1 MRPGSEPRGGKRAG
15 STASARGAEMAR
27 VVTLLLIAVAMA
39 GCAPVASHAP
49 SYLGLSDAA
58 ASEDDDDFGPE
69 FDTDVAPALKRVP
82 SNKVLGAMA
91 FQKVTGR
98 QVDPSRLS
106 GGR

>member
-1 MRPGSEPRGGKRAG
+1 M
-15 STASARGAEMAR
+15 
-27 VVTLLLIAVAMA
+27 TLLLIAVAMA

-58 ASEDDDDFGPE
+58 ASDDDDDFGSAS
-69 FDTDVAPALKRVP
+69 DRDVMPGLRRIP

-106 GGR
+106 GSR